1 MSDTTRTETVSTY
14 DRPAGVVDEAQSIL
28 ANKVSW
34 GAIVAGI
41 VVALVTQILLNL
53 LGVGI
58 GAATLDPAGGD
69 NPEASTFSIVAG
81 IWYVVS
87 GIIASYLG
95 GYVAARLSG
104 KTSSNTG
111 AWHGLTAW
119 AATTLIVLYLLTTSI
134 GSIVSGVFSGISS
147 AVGGVAQ
154 TAATA
159 AAPALAESN
168 PLDAI
173 SRQVSATGNDPE
185 ALNQQAVNAIYGLVT
200 GDEAQ
205 AEQNRQAAIDALARA
220 RNIPPEE
227 ARRQVEQIEQ
237 QYRQTVDQVSN
248 QATEAADTAATA
260 VSTGAIAAFIGLLLG
275 AIAAWLGGRS
285 GANHVHRD
293 HANHVTT
300 TRRIT

>member
-1 MSDTTRTETVSTY
+1 MSDTIRTETLSTAY
-14 DRPAGVVDEAQSIL
+14 DRPVGAAGEAQSIL
-28 ANKVSW
+28 ANTVSW
-34 GAIVAGI
+34 GAIFAGI

-53 LGVGI
+53 LGVGV

-81 IWYVVS
+81 VWYVVS

-104 KTSSNTG
+104 KTSSSTG
-111 AWHGLTAW
+111 GWHGLTAW

-173 SRQVSATGNDPE
+173 GRQVRGTGNDPE
-185 ALNQQAVNAIYGLVT
+185 ALNQQAINAIYALVT

-205 AEQNRQAAIDALARA
+205 AEQARQQAVDALARA

-227 ARRQVEQIEQ
+227 AQRQVEQIEQ

-275 AIAAWLGGRS
+275 AIAAWFGGRS
-285 GANHVHRD
+285 GANHRD
-293 HANHVTT
+293 DADGVAT